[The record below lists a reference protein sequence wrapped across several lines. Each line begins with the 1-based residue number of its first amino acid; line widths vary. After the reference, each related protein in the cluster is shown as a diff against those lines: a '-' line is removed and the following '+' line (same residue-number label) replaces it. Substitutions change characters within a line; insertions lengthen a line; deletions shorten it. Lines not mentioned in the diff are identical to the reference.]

1 MIVLEAVITCPRC
14 GHAKSETMPTNA
26 CQFFYACSAHM
37 APFHAHPFRH
47 AQTEIATEDRASS
60 RGAEDTRTVMTSF
73 SLTRPKIPLAAALSQ
88 MLENIET
95 ELAEQKLEAADER
108 RLRQRAKLIRWLLTP
123 SQIT

>member
-1 MIVLEAVITCPRC
+1 MVR
-14 GHAKSETMPTNA
+14 
-26 CQFFYACSAHM
+26 FR
-37 APFHAHPFRH
+37 AHPFRH
-47 AQTEIATEDRASS
+47 LKLKSLPKIVPAWAGRKTA
-60 RGAEDTRTVMTSF
+60 GTVMTSF